1 MDARAIEAF
10 LRMIEDGKDS
20 AMLRYGLGTAY
31 LHQENFVQAVEHLG
45 KAVELDPQ
53 YSAAWKHYG
62 KALTADGQKHPAM
75 HAYERGIDVAESRGD
90 KQAVKEMRVFLKR
103 LKKN

>member
-31 LHQENFVQAVEHLG
+31 LQQENFAQAVEHLG

-75 HAYERGIDVAESRGD
+75 QAYERGIDVAESRGD